1 VTRPKNGTTPPA
13 VAADAVAAQRSLIEA
28 LLVTHAQ
35 LDVYTM
41 LTASVSGAGIT
52 YEQVRYARKRMIR
65 EGKPVWVG
73 PRPTPKPRTSSPSTR
88 TRPVKIDPSELLRR
102 AMVQMFERKA
112 KSLGCSVATAK
123 ILTLYSPAQIS
134 RMADATATEVD

>member
-1 VTRPKNGTTPPA
+1 MTRPKSRNTPA

-35 LDVYTM
+35 RDVYAM
-41 LTASVSGAGIT
+41 LSASVSGAGIT
-52 YEQVRYARKRMIR
+52 YEQIRYARKRMLR

-73 PRPTPKPRTSSPSTR
+73 PREASKPRHSASSTK
-88 TRPVKIDPSELLRR
+88 TRPAKIDPSELLRR
-102 AMVQMFERKA
+102 AMVRMFECKA

-123 ILTLYSPAQIS
+123 ILTLYSPAQIA
-134 RMADATATEVD
+134 RLAGADAIGMH

>member
-1 VTRPKNGTTPPA
+1 VTRPKNGTTPA
-13 VAADAVAAQRSLIEA
+13 VAADAAAAQRSLIEA

-41 LTASVSGAGIT
+41 LAASVSGAGIT
-52 YEQVRYARKRMIR
+52 YEQIRYARKRMIR
-65 EGKPVWVG
+65 GGKPVWVG
-73 PRPTPKPRTSSPSTR
+73 PRPTPKPRTPSPSPR
-88 TRPVKIDPSELLRR
+88 TCPVKIDPSELLRR

-123 ILTLYSPAQIS
+123 ILTLYSPGQIS
-134 RMADATATEVD
+134 RMADATATEVH

>member
-1 VTRPKNGTTPPA
+1 MTRPKNGTTPPA
-13 VAADAVAAQRSLIEA
+13 FAVDAVAAQRSLIEA

-52 YEQVRYARKRMIR
+52 YEQIRYARKRMIR
-65 EGKPVWVG
+65 EGKPVWAG
-73 PRPTPKPRTSSPSTR
+73 PRPPRPQKSTPAPR

-102 AMVQMFERKA
+102 AMMQMFERKA
-112 KSLGCSVATAK
+112 QSLGCSVATAK
-123 ILTLYSPAQIS
+123 ILTLYSTAQIAA
-134 RMADATATEVD
+134 MAGAKPLHQGA

>member
-1 VTRPKNGTTPPA
+1 MTRPKNGTTPPA

-35 LDVYTM
+35 LDVYMM

-52 YEQVRYARKRMIR
+52 YEQIRYARKRMIR
-65 EGKPVWVG
+65 EGKPVWAG
-73 PRPTPKPRTSSPSTR
+73 PRPLRPQKATPAPK
-88 TRPVKIDPSELLRR
+88 TRPAKIDPSELLRR

-134 RMADATATEVD
+134 RMADATATGVH

>member
-1 VTRPKNGTTPPA
+1 MTKRPTPA
-13 VAADAVAAQRSLIEA
+13 GVVDASAAKRSLIEA

-41 LTASVSGAGIT
+41 LASSVSGAGIT

-73 PRPTPKPRTSSPSTR
+73 PRRPRPQKSTPAPR
-88 TRPVKIDPSELLRR
+88 TRPAKIDPSELLRR

-112 KSLGCSVATAK
+112 ELLGCSVATAK
-123 ILTLYSPAQIS
+123 ILTLYSPAQIA
-134 RMADATATEVD
+134 RMSGAAATGTL

>member
-1 VTRPKNGTTPPA
+1 MTKRPTPSGA
-13 VAADAVAAQRSLIEA
+13 VDASAAQRSLIEA
-28 LLVTHAQ
+28 LLVMHAQ

-41 LTASVSGAGIT
+41 LASSVSGAGIT

-73 PRPTPKPRTSSPSTR
+73 PRPTTKPRTPSPSPR
-88 TRPVKIDPSELLRR
+88 TRPVKIDPSELLRQ

-123 ILTLYSPAQIS
+123 ILTLYSPAQIV
-134 RMADATATEVD
+134 RMSAAAQTGVH